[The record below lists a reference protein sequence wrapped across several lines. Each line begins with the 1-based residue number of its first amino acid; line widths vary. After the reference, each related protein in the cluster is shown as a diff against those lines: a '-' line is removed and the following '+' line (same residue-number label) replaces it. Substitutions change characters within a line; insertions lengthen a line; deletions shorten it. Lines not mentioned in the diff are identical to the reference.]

1 MHPLHDYIANQ
12 ISDRIKDRRVV
23 VMYDKREELRPFFAE
38 IADGRSASAGPVA
51 VNFGKRKASLYVF
64 DGSFLKARFAVEDM
78 TSGDQP
84 DNVVVYIPGLD
95 RDAKGS
101 LLMELEKAGTFYQ
114 QPALKQFARLV
125 LRKRFTDIAID
136 EMLKSDALTYTDL
149 AGMAQDDGG
158 GSQGASLLKSVF
170 GTTDTVA
177 IITDWLGDTSYDA
190 DIQTKAAVGELR
202 DAALAKMGLAL
213 PADATLGRARQIALR
228 YVLVNEFR
236 SDLGPN
242 ADLQGQVATV
252 IKNVPEAKTSD
263 HHKAVREVAKRLRE
277 RHSTAYVEGA
287 DKIEA
292 ELGLSRE
299 AVNGT
304 ALGSIDTFRFEEAAV
319 VAACFDLI
327 ASEKFEQASALMGA
341 RESSFWVS
349 RELSRKSV
357 WAVCKLM
364 VDLGLVSSAVDAMIA
379 KANGNPTTWVDRYVS
394 EKDGWYALDQAQR
407 RLEAFLSSLDEEVDE
422 KAKAKIRDLY
432 ENTVR
437 RMSEGFLKALQKADW
452 TVSGVLQ
459 QTRIWSDVVAS
470 RPVPVAYVMVDAMR
484 FEMGHE
490 LIGRLTTRA
499 SEVQM
504 RPALAALPSITPVGM
519 AALLPGA
526 SATFSVVS
534 NKDRLGASIDG
545 TFLPDLSAR
554 QKFLKSRIP
563 DLIDLT
569 LDDVISMSTKALQK
583 KVGNSKVIIIRST
596 EIDAAGENATTTT
609 YARRVMDNVVEDL
622 ARCLGRLATIGIGE
636 AVVTADHGHLFFA
649 ADRDPSMRLD
659 TPGGDAIDLHRRCW
673 VGRGGATPAGSVR
686 VPGAKLGYPTDLDFA
701 FPASTSVFKSG
712 GDLAYHHGGTS
723 LQEMVIP
730 VIAVKLKVDGSAKAE
745 KDAVVLT
752 HDFDAVTNRIFTVHI
767 ELGAASKDLFAG
779 ARKVRPIVVSD
790 DRPVARAAIA
800 TGADL
805 AEGVLTLPPAVKA
818 NVGFMLTDDTV
829 KHVRIQ
835 VLDAETDAILY
846 VSKKDIPVRLGV

>member
-12 ISDRIKDRRVV
+12 IGDRIKDRRVV

-38 IADGRSASAGPVA
+38 IADGRSASDSPVA

-64 DGSFLKARFAVEDM
+64 DGSFLKARFAVENM

-84 DNVVVYIPGLD
+84 DDVVIYIPGLE

-125 LRKRFTDIAID
+125 LRKRFTDVAID
-136 EMLKSDALTYTDL
+136 EMLKSDALTYSDL

-158 GSQGASLLKSVF
+158 GEGTSLLKSIF
-170 GTTDTVA
+170 GTADTVA
-177 IITDWLGDTSYDA
+177 IITDWLGDAFYDA
-190 DIQTKAAVGELR
+190 DIKAKAAFGELR
-202 DAALAKMGLAL
+202 DAALARTGLAL
-213 PADATLGRARQIALR
+213 PADAALGRARQIALR

-242 ADLQGQVATV
+242 ADLQGAAATA

-277 RHSTAYVEGA
+277 RYPTAYVEAA

-292 ELGLSRE
+292 ELGLSSE
-299 AVNGT
+299 TVNGT
-304 ALGSIDTFRFEEAAV
+304 GLGSIDTFRFEEAAV
-319 VAACFDLI
+319 VTACFGLI
-327 ASEKFEQASALMGA
+327 ASEKFEEANALMGA

-364 VDLGLVSSAVDAMIA
+364 VDLGLVSAVVDATIA

-407 RLEAFLSSLDEEVDE
+407 RLEAFLSSLDEEVDD

-432 ENTVR
+432 EGTVR

-452 TVSGVLQ
+452 TVPGVLQ

-490 LIGRLTTRA
+490 LIGRLTRA

-526 SATFSVVS
+526 AATFSVVS
-534 NKDRLGASIDG
+534 NKDKLGASIDG

-563 DLIDLT
+563 DLVDLT
-569 LDDVISMSTKALQK
+569 LDEVISMSTKALQK
-583 KVGNSKVIIIRST
+583 KIGNSKVIIIRST

-622 ARCLGRLATIGIGE
+622 ARCLGRLAAIGIGE

-686 VPGAKLGYPTDLDFA
+686 VPGAKLGYATDLDFA

-723 LQEMVIP
+723 LQEMVVP

-779 ARKVRPIVVSD
+779 ARKVRPIIVSD

-805 AEGVLTLPPAVKA
+805 TEGVLTLPPGVKA

-835 VLDAETDAILY
+835 VLDAETDAVLY